1 MPLVWVMSKVGTDAG
16 NWQLHVLNEFSL
28 SVDKQDGLGLKLPT
42 ASILLECA
50 RSEIHSTSLVPLSGE
65 TSQLG
70 LVFYRHKN
78 LDVDMHTDP
87 CL

>member
-50 RSEIHSTSLVPLSGE
+50 RSKIHSTSLVPLSGE
-65 TSQLG
+65 TSRLG

>member
-1 MPLVWVMSKVGTDAG
+1 MSKVGTDG
-16 NWQLHVLNEFSL
+16 GDWQLHVLNEFSL
-28 SVDKQDGLGLKLPT
+28 GVEKQDGVGLQLPT

-50 RSEIHSTSLVPLSGE
+50 RSEIHSTSLLPSSGE
-65 TSQLG
+65 TSRLG

-78 LDVDMHTDP
+78 MDFDWHADP